1 MKSNDT
7 DIDHFL
13 EDFLKTIFSLIRD
26 IVLDLVKGI
35 KKLNKSTTALPF
47 FVLLFLSFL
56 IFLLR
61 EELMLLSL
69 FENINKHL
77 FLLPFLLPLFYL
89 IFVGGSANKEA
100 EKYNQIFKSINF
112 KSRNGKFPFF
122 CHKRIDGMKQYLTFK
137 STIPLSEWKKCKEYL
152 ESAFDCN
159 ILRID
164 TASSKNLITLT
175 TVPANCVIPKFIRWK
190 DEYRSAHPGVVV
202 LGVSSLSKVTFDL
215 NRTPHVLFAGETGSG
230 KSVLLRNCLWQMIH
244 QTSRVI
250 MMDFKGGVEF
260 GKQYERYGEVI
271 TDKERALEVLD
282 ILLIENAARLK
293 LFRDLEVKNLPEYN
307 KKTRQNLCR
316 ICLFCDEVAEMLD
329 KKGASKNEK
338 ILLEKIEGRISSLAR
353 LSRATGINLFFGI
366 QRPDANVLTGQ
377 IKNNIPVR
385 VSGRFPDKAASEIV
399 LGTTD
404 ATDLPDIK
412 GRFLFKLG
420 NELTEFQSYFFED
433 DVLKDLDLQMGS
445 MLTGG
450 LEDISAYQQRSKEHK
465 FSTSSYS
472 HSQNK
477 NGSENESLKNWEA
490 KLQEIDEY
498 DLNLNF
504 DV

>member
-13 EDFLKTIFSLIRD
+13 EDFLKTIFTLIKD
-26 IVLDLVKGI
+26 IVLDLGKGL
-35 KKLNKSTTALPF
+35 KKLNKSTTLLPF
-47 FVLLFLSFL
+47 LILLFLSFL
-56 IFLLR
+56 LFFLR
-61 EELMLLSL
+61 ENFMLLPL
-69 FENINKHL
+69 FENVNKQLFFLL
-77 FLLPFLLPLFYL
+77 FLIPLFYL
-89 IFVGGSANKEA
+89 ILIGGSANKEA

-122 CHKRIDGMKQYLTFK
+122 CHKRIEGKKQYLTFK

-152 ESAFDCN
+152 ESGFDCN
-159 ILRID
+159 ILKIH
-164 TASSKNLITLT
+164 TTSSKNLITLT
-175 TVPANCVIPKFIRWK
+175 TVPASCVIPTFIRWK
-190 DEYRSAHPGVVV
+190 DEYRSAHHGGVV
-202 LGVSSLSKVTFDL
+202 LGVSSLSKITFDL

-230 KSVLLRNCLWQMIH
+230 KSVLLRNCLWQMIY
-244 QTSRVI
+244 QSSRVI

-271 TDKERALEVLD
+271 TKRERALEVLD
-282 ILLIENAARLK
+282 ILLVENTARLT

-307 KKTRQNLCR
+307 KKTGQNLCR
-316 ICLFCDEVAEMLD
+316 ICLFCDELAELLD
-329 KKGASKNEK
+329 KKGASKNDK
-338 ILLEKIEGRISSLAR
+338 ALLEKIEGRISSLAR

-385 VSGRFPDKAASEIV
+385 VSGRFADKAASEIV

-404 ATDLPDIK
+404 ATDLPDVK

-420 NELTEFQSYFFED
+420 NEVTEFQSYFFED
-433 DVLKDLDLQMGS
+433 DVLKDLNIKMGS

-450 LEDISAYQQRSKEHK
+450 LEDISSYQQEKESKYC
-465 FSTSSYS
+465 TYSSP
-472 HSQNK
+472 HTQNK
-477 NGSENESLKNWEA
+477 NCPESKAYKDWEGT
-490 KLQEIDEY
+490 LQEMDEY